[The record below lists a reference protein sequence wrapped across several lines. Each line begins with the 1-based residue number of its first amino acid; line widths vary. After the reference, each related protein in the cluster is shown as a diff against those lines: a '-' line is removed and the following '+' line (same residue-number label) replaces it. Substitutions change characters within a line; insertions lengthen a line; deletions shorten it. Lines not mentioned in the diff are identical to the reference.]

1 MGFNTVPGY
10 LFPSPLNK
18 TKHRR
23 VKLNQNQEE
32 DLEEEEQKQAD
43 GSVQKRIK
51 SNKSV
56 QQGKATRTIFSI
68 AGNSRYLFS
77 GLSFRHLLFAAAL
90 LIQAMSSVL
99 AMHRARWTEG
109 TILVCFWLVTF

>member
-51 SNKSV
+51 SNK
-56 QQGKATRTIFSI
+56 KCATRK
-68 AGNSRYLFS
+68 GNKNYLFHS
-77 GLSFRHLLFAAAL
+77 RQLSLSVFGPFFPPSPFLLL
-90 LIQAMSSVL
+90 
-99 AMHRARWTEG
+99 HY
-109 TILVCFWLVTF
+109 